1 MIGVKRWIW
10 AGVLSLIALIFGAS
24 YVLLQLTILQPPV
37 IEPNILEKRLA
48 RAFDQ
53 SAPIK
58 PITSYPIIRVGD
70 AALFHWE
77 AAKGKRPVLLLP
89 DLGGGAWVF
98 EKYLSTWSYVDA
110 YALSYR
116 GGLGAAPATGATL
129 EEYVSD
135 ATAALERVAKL
146 TGQKPV
152 LLGQG
157 MGALIA
163 MRIAQRTPDALGGL
177 VLVAPYAPRDWS
189 DQQLWIAS
197 TIGNWAYGAAYAGG
211 QNAKDFWAANFPS
224 GFLQSRLAVEMLNKY
239 ALTRDPFE
247 YKGVIQDVQFT
258 KLEWLGK
265 AFDGLEKAKF
275 NVLHVIARY
284 DTINPLG
291 AQRILRKQLEASLE
305 QRYKVVILNS
315 GKYVSLDWRWEQAW
329 SSIAEFVRDGQL
341 KSNFIENEAV
351 LDPVTAD
358 PDK

>member
-1 MIGVKRWIW
+1 MTNVKRWIW

-48 RAFDQ
+48 RAYNET
-53 SAPIK
+53 ATIP
-58 PITSYPIIRVGD
+58 PITTYPVIRVGQ
-70 AALFHWE
+70 AALFHK
-77 AAKGKRPVLLLP
+77 AASGKRSILLLP
-89 DLGGGAWVF
+89 DLSGGAWVF
-98 EKYLSTWSYVDA
+98 EKYLSAWRDVDA

-116 GGLGAAPATGATL
+116 GGLGATPATSATL
-129 EEYVSD
+129 EEYVID
-135 ATAALERVAKL
+135 ASAALERVTAL
-146 TGQKPV
+146 TGEQPV

-163 MRIAQRTPDALGGL
+163 SRLAQRNPSALGGL
-177 VLVAPYAPRDWS
+177 VLVAPYVPRDWS
-189 DQQLWIAS
+189 DQQLWMAR
-197 TIGNWAYGAAYAGG
+197 TIGNWAYSAAYSGG

-224 GFLQSRLAVEMLNKY
+224 GFLQSKLAVEMLNND

-258 KLEWLGK
+258 KLEWLGE
-265 AFDGLEKAKF
+265 ALTSLEAAKL
-275 NVLHVIARY
+275 NVLHIVARY

-291 AQRILRKQLEASLE
+291 AQRLLRKQLEAGLG

-315 GKYVSLDWRWEQAW
+315 AKYVSLDWRWTQAAK
-329 SSIAEFVRDGQL
+329 SIAEFVRDGQL
-341 KSNFIENEAV
+341 KTNFIENETV

>member
-1 MIGVKRWIW
+1 MKRWIW
-10 AGVLSLIALIFGAS
+10 AGVLSLVALIFGSS

-48 RAFDQ
+48 RAFVETATI
-53 SAPIK
+53 API
-58 PITSYPIIRVGD
+58 TGYPVIRIGD
-70 AALFHWE
+70 AALFHK
-77 AAKGKRPVLLLP
+77 AASGKRPLLLLP
-89 DLGGGAWVF
+89 DLGGGAWIF
-98 EKYLSTWSYVDA
+98 EKYLSAWRDVDA

-116 GGLGAAPATGATL
+116 GGLGAVQVTGARL
-129 EEYVSD
+129 EDYISD
-135 ATAALERVAKL
+135 ATLALERVAKL

-163 MRIAQRTPDALGGL
+163 IRLAQRAPEMLGGL

-224 GFLQSRLAVEMLNKY
+224 GFLQSKLAVQMLNNY

-247 YKGVIQDVQFT
+247 YKGVIQDVNFT

-265 AFDGLEKAKF
+265 AFDSLENAKF

-305 QRYKVVILNS
+305 QRYKAVILNS
-315 GKYVSLDWRWEQAW
+315 GKYVSLDWRWQQSAK
-329 SSIAEFVRDGQL
+329 SIAEFVRNGQL
-341 KSNFIENEAV
+341 KTNLIENEAV
-351 LDPVTAD
+351 LDPITAD

>member
-1 MIGVKRWIW
+1 MPGVKRWVW
-10 AGVLSLIALIFGAS
+10 AGVLSLVALIFGAS

-48 RAFDQ
+48 RAFVETKTI
-53 SAPIK
+53 APIE
-58 PITSYPIIRVGD
+58 SYPVIRVGQ
-70 AALFHWE
+70 AALFHK
-77 AAKGKRPVLLLP
+77 AASGKRPVVLLP
-89 DLGGGAWVF
+89 DLGAGAWIF
-98 EKYLSTWSYVDA
+98 EKYLSAWRDVDA

-116 GGLGAAPATGATL
+116 GGLGATPATGATL
-129 EEYVSD
+129 EQYILD
-135 ATAALERVAKL
+135 ASAALEQVAKL

-163 MRIAQRTPDALGGL
+163 MRLAQRMSTALGGL
-177 VLVAPYAPRDWS
+177 VLVSPYAPRDWS

-197 TIGNWAYGAAYAGG
+197 TIGNWAYSPAYAGG
-211 QNAKDFWAANFPS
+211 RNAKDFWAANFPS
-224 GFLQSRLAVEMLNKY
+224 GFLQSKLAVEMLNNY

-247 YKGVIQDVQFT
+247 YKGVIQDVNFT
-258 KLEWLGK
+258 KLEWLAE
-265 AFDGLEKAKF
+265 AFTGLEAAKF

-291 AQRILRKQLEASLE
+291 AQRILRQQLAASLG

-315 GKYVSLDWRWEQAW
+315 AKYVSLDWRWEQAAK
-329 SSIAEFVRDGQL
+329 SIVEFVKNGQL
-341 KSNFIENEAV
+341 KSNFIENETV

>member
-1 MIGVKRWIW
+1 MKRWVW
-10 AGVLSLIALIFGAS
+10 AGVLSLVALIFGAS
-24 YVLLQLTILQPPV
+24 YILVQLTILQPPV

-48 RAFDQ
+48 RAFVE
-53 SAPIK
+53 SATIAPIE
-58 PITSYPIIRVGD
+58 SYRVIRVGQ
-70 AALFHWE
+70 AALFHK
-77 AAKGKRPVLLLP
+77 AARGERPVLLLP
-89 DLGGGAWVF
+89 DLGGGAWMF
-98 EKYLSTWSYVDA
+98 EKYLSAWRDIDA

-116 GGLGAAPATGATL
+116 GGLGATSATGATL
-129 EEYVSD
+129 EDYVSD
-135 ATAALERVAKL
+135 AAVALERVAAL

-163 MRIAQRTPDALGGL
+163 MRLAQRAPNALGGL
-177 VLVAPYAPRDWS
+177 VLAAPYAPRDWS
-189 DQQLWIAS
+189 DQQLWMAS
-197 TIGNWAYGAAYAGG
+197 TIGNWAYSAAYSGG

-224 GFLQSRLAVEMLNKY
+224 GFLQSKLAVEMLNNY

-258 KLEWLGK
+258 KLEWLAQ
-265 AFDGLEKAKF
+265 AFTGLETAKF

-291 AQRILRKQLEASLE
+291 AQRILRKQLEASLGE
-305 QRYKVVILNS
+305 RYRVVILNS
-315 GKYVSLDWRWEQAW
+315 GKYVSLDWRWRESAKN
-329 SSIAEFVRDGQL
+329 IAQFVKNGHLQR
-341 KSNFIENEAV
+341 NVIENEAV